1 MAPPQETS
9 AIALPQTV
17 KLKQKEKKKRRV
29 IEQTNTNTNTQKWKQ
44 HKVLLAEDQ
53 LMWHILISA
62 TGMSQ
67 PDGQCNSVVDGFPWW
82 KHWLQVASRT
92 MWQTE
97 YRPLPLS
104 PDLPHKHTR
113 SSGTNHPTAC
123 QPNRPLSPD
132 LPHKHTQSLGA
143 SHPMAWPPNR
153 PLSPDL
159 PHKHTRSLGA
169 SHPTARQPNRT
180 SQLTF
185 CVKCL
190 ESGRHVFI
198 AN

>member
-1 MAPPQETS
+1 MAPQETS

-17 KLKQKEKKKRRV
+17 KLKQKEKKKKRRV
-29 IEQTNTNTNTQKWKQ
+29 FKQTNTNVNTQKWKQ
-44 HKVLLAEDQ
+44 HKVLLAEEQ
-53 LMWHILISA
+53 PVSHILISA
-62 TGMSQ
+62 IGISQ

-104 PDLPHKHTR
+104 PDLPHKHTQ
-113 SSGTNHPTAC
+113 SSGTSHPTAC

-132 LPHKHTQSLGA
+132 LPHKHT
-143 SHPMAWPPNR
+143 W
-153 PLSPDL
+153 
-159 PHKHTRSLGA
+159 SLGA
-169 SHPTARQPNRT
+169 SHPTACQPNRT